1 MDNSRA
7 CTRCNVEYPL
17 TREFWH
23 RDNHSADGYRT
34 TCKMCRSE
42 EVENNRKEKVSKAV
56 DKIEDEG
63 VDLLDTL
70 LKGGSDV
77 PHMGETFQRI
87 MEAFGGPGG
96 LAQQIAATFF
106 RSAPGSQQRQRIL
119 ESILRLNIKVS
130 EKIKNIKEKY
140 NLLII
145 GIINEDGKSIIN
157 PDSNVI
163 LNPNDAILLIGQPS
177 MLTEFK
183 TTLI

>member
-1 MDNSRA
+1 MDSHKT
-7 CTRCNVEYPL
+7 CTKCNVEYPL
-17 TREFWH
+17 RRDFWH

-42 EVENNRKEKVSKAV
+42 EVEKNRKEKVSKAV

-96 LAQQIAATFF
+96 LAQQVAATFF
-106 RSAPGSQQRQRIL
+106 RSAPGSQQRHRIL
-119 ESILRLNIKVS
+119 ESVLRLNIKVS
-130 EKIKNIKEKY
+130 ESGAAQKSFEE
-140 NLLII
+140 LT
-145 GIINEDGKSIIN
+145 NEELDEEIQKSVRSVIDPDLQTLYKLKPSDGESK
-157 PDSNVI
+157 
-163 LNPNDAILLIGQPS
+163 
-177 MLTEFK
+177 
-183 TTLI
+183 